1 METYIVYY
9 IYIYYNV
16 FTRNLWNLSVHVFI
30 KLILLG
36 IIYFEGRA
44 CYIGKIS
51 LYMYRIPSSFVL
63 YLIVKA
69 VIVAGAGSS
78 SLLFKKMQASCEA
91 VRLLEYSL
99 SVV

>member
-1 METYIVYY
+1 M
-9 IYIYYNV
+9 
-16 FTRNLWNLSVHVFI
+16 NLWDLSVHVFI

-51 LYMYRIPSSFVL
+51 LIHVQNISSFVL

-78 SLLFKKMQASCEA
+78 SLHI
-91 VRLLEYSL
+91 
-99 SVV
+99 